1 MRPLEFGDSVQT
13 SVGQESYGQSYRV
26 RIRIFHASDIRRLD
40 AHLDGIIYA
49 TITSPQSHP
58 TGEVAAQ
65 LNTVLHTPRVKELL
79 RITKALSTT
88 TGSQAVL
95 PPSQLRLLLAQSK
108 LLSSRPPE
116 ELQLSQYE
124 SELEWLLV
132 SKAAVQTYGIIV
144 EMLLDR
150 IVPLSNHIWYWDY
163 VLSSPVSTTLHMI
176 QNCPAKLWVW
186 FSEVYED
193 SKTRLRRYTGGGVV
207 NIESEAAPTTAG
219 PSSVAPQWR
228 RFYAIVQSTIL
239 EKSLT
244 DVQRR
249 MMSPV
254 ALCRAEARRKQA
266 RLKKLREM
274 IASGLG
280 VLIDEGFA
288 FSGIGADDGRSD
300 SELSP
305 PNSQEW
311 KGVVERSVA
320 LMDMMLRD
328 VLDLDLNTNQMED
341 KVFAAVAEDALSI
354 QAEEDDLNRP
364 AVIAKRLHALLV
376 DQLPWNMMTAERLVA
391 KNGRPSRLVRYWLP
405 AAVLLLSSTTILRI
419 FVNKRQEILDW
430 IQDLG
435 FTVRDFWFNWVIEPM
450 RKVIGTIRHDA
461 NSEIAIMS
469 RDSLRADRESLERM
483 VVDFSLDKSMTA
495 TGASSI
501 SETQIA
507 EIRAKVREGDVTPIL
522 RAYEKDLRSPF
533 IGTVRGDLVRT
544 LLIQVQKT
552 KVDVEVA
559 MSGIDS
565 LLRSQELVFGFVGL
579 TPGILVSVGAARYL
593 LGVFGGRRGYA
604 EKRRAGRCVRVLR
617 NIDRVFSEAAPT
629 QTNVLPYKDHGFLIC
644 EVHVLRQLAHNLLPT
659 DIEKDFLEDLHDL
672 ANLRGVQYQQRA
684 LDRIRWAYSKWL
696 K

>member
-1 MRPLEFGDSVQT
+1 MSVLAERLPT
-13 SVGQESYGQSYRV
+13 SQV
-26 RIRIFHASDIRRLD
+26 RRLD

-49 TITSPQSHP
+49 TITSPQAHP
-58 TGEVAAQ
+58 TNEVAAQ

-88 TGSQAVL
+88 TASQAVI
-95 PPSQLRLLLAQSK
+95 PASQLQLLLTQSK
-108 LLSSRPPE
+108 LLSDRSPE

-132 SKAAVQTYGIIV
+132 SKAAVQTYGVIID
-144 EMLLDR
+144 MLLDQ
-150 IVPLSNHIWYWDY
+150 IVPLSDHIWYWDY

-176 QNCPAKLWVW
+176 QICPAQLWVW

-193 SKTRLRRYTGGGVV
+193 SKARLRRYAGGSAV
-207 NIESEAAPTTAG
+207 NAESVAAPANAG
-219 PSSVAPQWR
+219 ASGTAPQWR

-239 EKSLT
+239 EKSLA

-274 IASGLG
+274 TASGLG

-288 FSGIGADDGRSD
+288 FNDIGADDGKSD

-341 KVFAAVAEDALSI
+341 KVFAAVAEDTLSI
-354 QAEEDDLNRP
+354 QADEDDLNRP
-364 AVIAKRLHALLV
+364 IVVAKRLHALLD
-376 DQLPWNMMTAERLVA
+376 DQLPWNIMTAERLVA

-405 AAVLLLSSTTILRI
+405 ATALLLSSTTILRI
-419 FVNKRQEILDW
+419 FVNRRQEILDW

-435 FTVRDFWFNWVIEPM
+435 ATVRDFWFNWVIEPV

-469 RDSLRADRESLERM
+469 RDSLKADRESLERM
-483 VVDFSLDKSMTA
+483 VVDFALDKSTTT
-495 TGASSI
+495 TGVSSV

-533 IGTVRGDLVRT
+533 MGTVRGDLIRT

-552 KVDVEVA
+552 KVDVEIA

-593 LGVFGGRRGYA
+593 LGIFGGRRGYA
-604 EKRRAGRCVRVLR
+604 EKRKAGRCVRVLR

-644 EVHVLRQLAHNLLPT
+644 EVHVLRQLAHKILPV

>member
-1 MRPLEFGDSVQT
+1 MRPLEFGDSVKQNVGPVAPFAHKM
-13 SVGQESYGQSYRV
+13 SVLADQV
-26 RIRIFHASDIRRLD
+26 RRLD
-40 AHLDGIIYA
+40 THLDGIIYA
-49 TITSPQSHP
+49 TITSPQAHP
-58 TGEVAAQ
+58 TNEAAAQ

-79 RITKALSTT
+79 RITKALSAT

-95 PPSQLRLLLAQSK
+95 PSSQLQLLLTQSQ
-108 LLSSRPPE
+108 LLSDRSPE

-144 EMLLDR
+144 DTLLDQ
-150 IVPLSNHIWYWDY
+150 IVPLSDHIWYWDY
-163 VLSSPVSTTLHMI
+163 VLSSPVSTTFHMI
-176 QNCPAKLWVW
+176 QICPAKFWAW
-186 FSEVYED
+186 FLEVYED
-193 SKTRLRRYTGGGVV
+193 SKVRLRRYTGGSAGNV
-207 NIESEAAPTTAG
+207 ESEAAPTNAAA
-219 PSSVAPQWR
+219 PSAAPQWR

-239 EKSLT
+239 EKSLA

-249 MMSPV
+249 MMSPMT
-254 ALCRAEARRKQA
+254 LCRAEARRKQA

-274 IASGLG
+274 TASGLG

-288 FSGIGADDGRSD
+288 FSGIGADDGKSD

-305 PNSQEW
+305 PNGQEW

-354 QAEEDDLNRP
+354 QTEEDDVNRP
-364 AVIAKRLHALLV
+364 TVIAKRLNALLD
-376 DQLPWNMMTAERLVA
+376 DQLPWNITTAQRLVA

-405 AAVLLLSSTTILRI
+405 ATALLLSSSTILRI
-419 FVNKRQEILDW
+419 VVNKRQEILDW
-430 IQDLG
+430 VRDLG
-435 FTVRDFWFNWVIEPM
+435 ATVRDFWFNWVIEPV
-450 RKVIGTIRHDA
+450 RKVVGTIRHDA

-469 RDSLRADRESLERM
+469 RDSLKADRESLERM
-483 VVDFSLDKSMTA
+483 VVDFALDRSTAA
-495 TGASSI
+495 TGASSV

-559 MSGIDS
+559 MSGIDA

-579 TPGILVSVGAARYL
+579 TPGILVSVSAARYL

-604 EKRRAGRCVRVLR
+604 ERRKAGRCVRILR

-644 EVHVLRQLAHNLLPT
+644 EVHILRQLANKLLPP

-696 K
+696 R

>member
-1 MRPLEFGDSVQT
+1 MRPLEFGSSV
-13 SVGQESYGQSYRV
+13 
-26 RIRIFHASDIRRLD
+26 RRLD

-49 TITSPQSHP
+49 TITSPHAHP
-58 TGEVAAQ
+58 SNEAAAQ
-65 LNTVLHTPRVKELL
+65 LNTVLHTPRVKDLL
-79 RITKALSTT
+79 KIIKALSAT

-95 PPSQLRLLLAQSK
+95 PPPQLQLLLAQSR
-108 LLSSRPPE
+108 LLADRSPE

-144 EMLLDR
+144 DLLLDQ
-150 IVPLSNHIWYWDY
+150 IVPLSEHIWYWDY
-163 VLSSPVSTTLHMI
+163 VLSSPVSTTLYMVQI
-176 QNCPAKLWVW
+176 CPAKLWVW

-193 SKTRLRRYTGGGVV
+193 SKARLRRYASGSAV
-207 NIESEAAPTTAG
+207 NIESEAASTNVAA
-219 PSSVAPQWR
+219 SSTAPQWR

-239 EKSLT
+239 EKSLA

-274 IASGLG
+274 TASGLG

-300 SELSP
+300 SELSL

-354 QAEEDDLNRP
+354 QVEEDDLHRP
-364 AVIAKRLHALLV
+364 SVVARRLHALLD
-376 DQLPWNMMTAERLVA
+376 DQLPWNIMAAKRLVE

-405 AAVLLLSSTTILRI
+405 ATALLLSSTTILRI

-435 FTVRDFWFNWVIEPM
+435 ATVRDFWFNWIIEPM

-461 NSEIAIMS
+461 NSEIAILS

-483 VVDFSLDKSMTA
+483 VVDFTLDKSTTA
-495 TGASSI
+495 TGASPI
-501 SETQIA
+501 SDTQIA

-522 RAYEKDLRSPF
+522 RAYEKDLRSPLM
-533 IGTVRGDLVRT
+533 GTVRGDLVRT

-593 LGVFGGRRGYA
+593 LDVFGGRKGHA
-604 EKRRAGRCVRVLR
+604 ETREAGRCVRVLR

-644 EVHVLRQLAHNLLPT
+644 EVHILRRLAHKLLPA
-659 DIEKDFLEDLHDL
+659 DIEKDFLEDLNDL

-684 LDRIRWAYSKWL
+684 LDRIRWAYAKWL